1 MKSPLRILI
10 LTMVLMSVVGSYGD
24 DSPEKR
30 PGREDSEKRKEEWKK
45 LSPEEREVKQKE
57 WRKTN
62 GISSRT
68 EAEKR
73 REQLKNMT
81 PEERAAK
88 RKEIKE
94 RLEKRIAELRAKQTS
109 VALSASEVR
118 ELDRREQVLKRF
130 EQETGG
136 SPRIERPKPVF
147 TNAPKLN

>member
-1 MKSPLRILI
+1 MKWPLKALVVSA
-10 LTMVLMSVVGSYGD
+10 LAASVIISRGG

-30 PGREDSEKRKEEWKK
+30 LGRDDLEKRKEEWKK
-45 LSPEEREVKQKE
+45 LSPEEREAKMKE
-57 WRKTN
+57 ARKTN
-62 GISSRT
+62 GVSSRIDS
-68 EAEKR
+68 EKR

-94 RLEKRIAELRAKQTS
+94 RLEKRIAELRAKRTNGT
-109 VALSASEVR
+109 LSASEVR

-130 EQETGG
+130 EQEPGG
-136 SPRIERPKPVF
+136 LPRIERPKPVF